1 MRKIPVIT
9 FAHHKGGTGKTT
21 SCLNVAGFL
30 QKLGKRVLVMDLDP
44 QANATSGLGVDPHTL
59 TLSIYDL
66 FMGQFEGFPDVAIQ
80 DVVSETRSGVF
91 LAPSTLDLVGIEP
104 FLYNI
109 EHRAVVLKKILSR
122 DRPDYDFILIDTPPS
137 MGQLVI
143 NGLIAADHTVVTFD
157 RGIFA
162 LHGLDTLL
170 TIFSDIE
177 ELLGEHVSP
186 DMAILTRWDDPDKEG
201 KPGMLSRLT
210 GHFKKQ
216 DPEVA
221 RDKEQLKTFEAE
233 VRARFT
239 DVFIIPYNR
248 EIYEAQNAGLP
259 ISHFAP
265 DCEAAKAYRKI
276 AGAISGW
283 KDEKGRVPAETDGGQ
298 ESL

>member
-30 QKLGKRVLVMDLDP
+30 QKQGKRVLVMDLDP
-44 QANATSGLGVDPHTL
+44 QANATSGLGIDPHTL

-66 FMGQFEGFPDVAIQ
+66 FMSQFEGFPDVSIQ
-80 DVVSETRSGVF
+80 DVVRETRSGVY

-104 FLYNI
+104 FLYNM
-109 EHRAVVLKKILSR
+109 EHRATVLKRLLLR
-122 DRPDYDFILIDTPPS
+122 DTPEYEFILIDTPPS

-162 LHGLDTLL
+162 LHGLDTLM

-186 DMAILTRWDDPDKEG
+186 DMAILTRWDDPHKEAG
-201 KPGMLSRLT
+201 KGMLSRMA
-210 GHFKKQ
+210 GYFKKP
-216 DPEVA
+216 DPELA
-221 RDKEQLKTFEAE
+221 RDRKQLKFFEDE
-233 VRARFT
+233 VRARFPA
-239 DVFIIPYNR
+239 VFVIPYSR
-248 EIYEAQNAGLP
+248 EVYEAQNAGLP
-259 ISHFAP
+259 LSHFAP
-265 DCEAAKAYRKI
+265 ECEAGKAYMEI
-276 AGAISGW
+276 TGEIMGW
-283 KDEKGRVPAETDGGQ
+283 KR
-298 ESL
+298 

>member
-1 MRKIPVIT
+1 VRKIPVIT

-30 QKLGKRVLVMDLDP
+30 QKLGKRVLVIDLDP

-59 TLSIYDL
+59 PLSVYDL

-109 EHRAVVLKKILSR
+109 EHRATVLKKILSR
-122 DRPDYDFILIDTPPS
+122 DSPEYDFILIDTPPS

-143 NGLIAADHTVVTFD
+143 NGLIAAEHTVVTFD

-162 LHGLDTLL
+162 LHGLDTLM

-186 DMAILTRWDDPDKEG
+186 DMAILTRWDDPEKEG
-201 KPGMLSRLT
+201 SQGILSRLAE
-210 GHFKKQ
+210 HFKTP
-216 DPEVA
+216 DPELA
-221 RDKEQLKTFEAE
+221 RDREQLKTFEAE
-233 VRARFT
+233 VRTRFT
-239 DVFIIPYNR
+239 DVFIIPYSR

-265 DCEAAKAYRKI
+265 ECEAAKAYRKI

-283 KDEKGRVPAETDGGQ
+283 KDEQDRVSAATDRGQ
-298 ESL
+298 EGQ

>member
-1 MRKIPVIT
+1 VRKIPVIT

-30 QKLGKRVLVMDLDP
+30 QKLGERVLVIDMDP
-44 QANATSGLGVDPHTL
+44 QANASSGLGVDPHAL
-59 TLSIYDL
+59 TLSVYDL

-80 DVVSETRSGVF
+80 DVVLETRSGVF

-109 EHRAVVLKKILSR
+109 EHRATVLKKMLSR
-122 DRPDYDFILIDTPPS
+122 DSPEYDFILIDTPPS

-162 LHGLDTLL
+162 LHGMDTLM

-186 DMAILTRWDDPDKEG
+186 DMAILTRWDDADKEKRAG
-201 KPGMLSRLT
+201 VLSRLT
-210 GHFKKQ
+210 DHFKKP
-216 DPEVA
+216 DPELA
-221 RDKEQLKTFEAE
+221 RDKEQLKIFEAE

-239 DVFIIPYNR
+239 DVFIIPYSR

-265 DCEAAKAYRKI
+265 ECEAAKAYRNI
-276 AGAISGW
+276 AGAISRW
-283 KDEKGRVPAETDGGQ
+283 KDNHDRVPAIKDVGQ
-298 ESL
+298 EGQ

>member
-1 MRKIPVIT
+1 MLVI
-9 FAHHKGGTGKTT
+9 
-21 SCLNVAGFL
+21 
-30 QKLGKRVLVMDLDP
+30 DLDP
-44 QANATSGLGVDPHTL
+44 QANATSGLGVDPHRL
-59 TLSIYDL
+59 TLSVYDL
-66 FMGQFEGFPDVAIQ
+66 FMGQFEGFPDVALQ
-80 DVVSETRSGVF
+80 DVVLETRSGVF

-109 EHRAVVLKKILSR
+109 EHRATVLKKILSR
-122 DRPDYDFILIDTPPS
+122 DRPEYDFILIDTPPS

-162 LHGLDTLL
+162 LHGLDTLM

-186 DMAILTRWDDPDKEG
+186 DMAILTRWDNPEKDG
-201 KPGMLSRLT
+201 KHGVLSRLKV
-210 GHFKKQ
+210 HFKKP

-221 RDKEQLKTFEAE
+221 RDKEQLKTFETE
-233 VRARFT
+233 VRARFNH
-239 DVFIIPYNR
+239 VFIIPYSR

-259 ISHFAP
+259 ISHFSP
-265 DCEAAKAYRKI
+265 QCEAAKAYRKI

-283 KDEKGRVPAETDGGQ
+283 KDEHDRVPARAEMGQ
-298 ESL
+298 ERQ